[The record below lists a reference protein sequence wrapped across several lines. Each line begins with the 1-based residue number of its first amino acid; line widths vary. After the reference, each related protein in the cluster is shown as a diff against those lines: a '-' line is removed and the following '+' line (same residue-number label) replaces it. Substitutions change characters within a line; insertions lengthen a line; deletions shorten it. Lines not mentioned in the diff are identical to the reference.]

1 MAKKDEAK
9 VVEETTQEKMMP
21 ISPDIKFSPEQL
33 AAINEMISSAVRSSA
48 QTGNSNSPL
57 SVYGQRDPKSIERV
71 NVKRMFGKFVLGFK
85 DVQNDLM
92 KSHIPKY
99 LTYEFD
105 PIRKL
110 DQQPYITLLLS
121 NDGVDVEEKKILL
134 TDYYRDRE
142 KFEAKVVDI
151 KVKKT
156 IKDDGILGSRGS
168 FAVEVDDKN
177 NPITRSKIK
186 AESIVETRTFMV
198 ELPGFKEPVE
208 FIQDFLA

>member
-1 MAKKDEAK
+1 MAKKNEIK
-9 VVEETTQEKMMP
+9 NTEEETPVNTH

-33 AAINEMISSAVRSSA
+33 AAINGMISEAVRSSA
-48 QTGNSNSPL
+48 QTGNSSSAV

-85 DVQNDLM
+85 DMQNDPM
-92 KSHIPKY
+92 KKVPKY

-110 DQQPYITLLLS
+110 DAQPYITLLLS
-121 NDGVDVEEKKILL
+121 NDGKDIEERKVML

-168 FAVEVDDKN
+168 FAAEVDDKN

-186 AESIVETRTFMV
+186 AESVIETRTFMV
-198 ELPGFKEPVE
+198 ELPGFSEPVE
-208 FIQDFLA
+208 FIQDFFA